1 MARGPVQRAEEGRE
15 KREGGGKQKKRM
27 ELKLIVS
34 FVFFFLSF
42 SFFSWYLSVLIKYI
56 YWIPLLTQLVK
67 NRLQCRRPQFNSW
80 VRKFP
85 WRREWQPIPVF
96 LPGESLG

>member
-1 MARGPVQRAEEGRE
+1 MARGPVQREEEGRE

-96 LPGESLG
+96 LPGESPG